1 MPDGRWRA
9 RLAIVVSFS
18 AFFVFPAV
26 PIGNT
31 GAITIPFVLA
41 VALALLWLPRLEP
54 SDWWPFVWLLAPA
67 VLSGWYVI
75 VAGSA
80 ILPGTVPKAVAA
92 TAMSIFVLVP
102 ALRLLREGHGE
113 QFVLGAAAAIVVH
126 AAIGAYQ
133 VWSFERLE
141 FPFADLMRT
150 NPAQA
155 LLAQDPANYAE
166 WVKRPFG
173 LFAEPSAM
181 AACIGPWLVA
191 ITSALFA
198 PVRARSRARTLLLA
212 AALGGGTWL
221 VVASRSGLSA
231 AVVGGCALTAI
242 GAAFSWRRGVGART
256 AALVVAAVVA
266 VASATG
272 LAENAKARFDIGE
285 NDSWRARLD
294 SLQLGA
300 TALAASIPSRAR
312 FLGGVGPGQSYA
324 ALNSTQLRYRTGA
337 DVTAVWSV
345 GLNYAL
351 ENGLLAVAAM
361 LVLAGFAAWS
371 IWASR
376 ERLAGAAFATVWATG
391 VFLATSYVGQPAL
404 WTGLAA
410 LLSWRCLAPRAAD
423 QRGTVGP
430 STLDASWIRPQP
442 PLPNPEKPVPNVP

>member
-1 MPDGRWRA
+1 MPDGGSWRA
-9 RLAIVVSFS
+9 RLAFVVSFS
-18 AFFVFPAV
+18 AFFVFPAL

-41 VALALLWLPRLEP
+41 AALAVLWLPRLRP
-54 SDWWPFVWLLAPA
+54 SDWWPFAWLVAPA
-67 VLSGWYVI
+67 VLSAWYVI
-75 VAGSA
+75 AVGSA
-80 ILPGTVPKAVAA
+80 LLPATVPRAVAA

-113 QFVLGAAAAIVVH
+113 HFVLGAAAAILVH
-126 AAIGAYQ
+126 AALGAYQ

-155 LLAQDPANYAE
+155 LLAQDPATYAE

-181 AACIGPWLVA
+181 AACVGPWLVV

-198 PVRARSRARTLLLA
+198 PSGARSRARTALLMA
-212 AALGGGTWL
+212 SLGGGVWL
-221 VVASRSGLSA
+221 VVASKSGLSA
-231 AVVGGCALTAI
+231 AVIGGCALTAI
-242 GAAFSWRRGVGART
+242 GAALSWRRGVGART
-256 AALVVAAVVA
+256 AALIVGTVVA
-266 VASATG
+266 VWSATWLG
-272 LAENAKARFDIGE
+272 ENARARFDVAE
-285 NDSWRARLD
+285 NESWQARLD
-294 SLQLGA
+294 SLQLGM
-300 TALAASIPSRAR
+300 TSLAVTIPSRDR

-324 ALNSTQLRYRTGA
+324 AVNSTQLKYQTGA

-351 ENGLLAVAAM
+351 ENGLLAIAAM
-361 LVLAGFAAWS
+361 IVLAGCAAWS

-376 ERLAGAAFATVWATG
+376 ERLAGLAFGLVWVTG
-391 VFLATSYVGQPAL
+391 VFVATSYVGQPAL

-410 LLSWRCLAPRAAD
+410 LLSWRSVAPRA
-423 QRGTVGP
+423 
-430 STLDASWIRPQP
+430 
-442 PLPNPEKPVPNVP
+442 